1 MSISKNGEDPTSYEK
16 PSWIIYVLVEYM
28 ASTNTIC
35 VCLKQE
41 YNWNWGEN
49 NNYIKRQIL
58 KRREEKKESNMWLWK
73 KNVQLMLHCSR
84 LKCFTTMWPSKPL
97 PYLTDQYMF
106 LTMLPKATA
115 KSFSWIESYR
125 EVH

>member
-1 MSISKNGEDPTSYEK
+1 MSISKKGEDPTSYEK

-58 KRREEKKESNMWLWK
+58 KRRGEKKESNMWLWK

-84 LKCFTTMWPSKPL
+84 LKCFYYYVAL
-97 PYLTDQYMF
+97 
-106 LTMLPKATA
+106 KAST
-115 KSFSWIESYR
+115 ISYR
-125 EVH
+125 SIYVPDNVT